1 MDDPRPAAWTDTPEP
16 TAGDH
21 EHMSTPDTSGTPD
34 GATPSGATPDPA
46 AAPGPT
52 TPAGPGQGGDAGGW
66 GAPAYGAP
74 GYGAPGGPTP
84 PPQPQSQPQPQYG
97 QYAPGY
103 GPGQGPTADQPPAP
117 AAPGA
122 WGQPSYGQ
130 PSYGQ
135 PSYGQPQYG
144 QPAPHG
150 PGGYDQP
157 TPGQGQY
164 GQQQY
169 GAPGYGPPAGF
180 AGAPY
185 VAPAAKPGI
194 VPLRPLSLGEIF
206 DGAFGAIRHNPRVML
221 GMSAL
226 VVVIAT
232 VVGALLGWA
241 FSGYFADFFFS
252 LPSESG
258 LGGMENDFAMLY
270 SSTLGTG
277 LTTSLATPIVSGLLT
292 VSIGQSVI
300 GRKATIGEVWSQ
312 VGRRAWFLI
321 GFSLLLGLAWA
332 VAVAL
337 VVLLVALG
345 FAATT
350 ALGVVLLVVALP
362 GLLVLAVWVGTR
374 TGLVPPAL
382 ALEGQPFW
390 ATVRRSW
397 RLTRGSFWRLFGIYL
412 LAYVAMYVV
421 VQIVV
426 SPFSIV
432 STFLLAAGQAFLA
445 NALLA
450 LGVALSTIVMT
461 LFLGSVVALLYID
474 VRMRR
479 EGLDVELATAANAQP
494 PA

>member
-1 MDDPRPAAWTDTPEP
+1 
-16 TAGDH
+16 
-21 EHMSTPDTSGTPD
+21 MSTPDTSGTPD
-34 GATPSGATPDPA
+34 GATPDPT

-52 TPAGPGQGGDAGGW
+52 TPVGPTPGDDAGGW

-74 GYGAPGGPTP
+74 GYGAPGSTA
-84 PPQPQSQPQPQYG
+84 PQPPQPQYG

-103 GPGQGPTADQPPAP
+103 GPGQVPTADQPPAP
-117 AAPGA
+117 AAPGG
-122 WGQPSYGQ
+122 WGQPS
-130 PSYGQ
+130 S
-135 PSYGQPQYG
+135 GQPQAPGGYG
-144 QPAPHG
+144 QPA
-150 PGGYDQP
+150 Y
-157 TPGQGQY
+157 GQGQYGQGQYGQQQY

-185 VAPAAKPGI
+185 VPPAAKPGI

-221 GMSAL
+221 GMSTL
-226 VVVIAT
+226 VVVVAT
-232 VVGALLGWA
+232 VIGALLGWA
-241 FSGYFADFFFS
+241 FSGYFADLFLS

-300 GRKATIGEVWSQ
+300 GRKATIGEVWAQ

-350 ALGVVLLVVALP
+350 GLGVVLLVVALP

-397 RLTRGSFWRLFGIYL
+397 LLTRGSFWRLFGIYL

-432 STFLLAAGQAFLA
+432 STFLLAAGQGFVA

-479 EGLDVELATAANAQP
+479 EGLDVELAAAANAQP

>member
-1 MDDPRPAAWTDTPEP
+1 
-16 TAGDH
+16 
-21 EHMSTPDTSGTPD
+21 MSTPDTSGTPD

-66 GAPAYGAP
+66 GAPTYDAP
-74 GYGAPGGPTP
+74 GYGTPGGGPTP
-84 PPQPQSQPQPQYG
+84 PPRPQPQYG

-117 AAPGA
+117 GA
-122 WGQPSYGQ
+122 W
-130 PSYGQ
+130 GQ

-144 QPAPHG
+144 QSAPQG
-150 PGGYDQP
+150 QGGYGQPGYGPRQDDQGQY
-157 TPGQGQY
+157 GQGQYGQGQYGQQQY

-185 VAPAAKPGI
+185 VPPAAKPGI
-194 VPLRPLSLGEIF
+194 VPLRPLSLGEVF

-337 VVLLVALG
+337 VVLVVALG

-350 ALGVVLLVVALP
+350 GLGVVLLVVALP

-397 RLTRGSFWRLFGIYL
+397 LLTRGSFWRLFGIYL
-412 LAYVAMYVV
+412 LAYVTMYVV

-432 STFLLAAGQAFLA
+432 STILLTAGQGFLA

-479 EGLDVELATAANAQP
+479 EGLDVELAAAANAQP

>member
-1 MDDPRPAAWTDTPEP
+1 
-16 TAGDH
+16 
-21 EHMSTPDTSGTPD
+21 MSTPDTSGTPD
-34 GATPSGATPDPA
+34 GATPDPT

-52 TPAGPGQGGDAGGW
+52 TPVGPTPGDDAGGW

-74 GYGAPGGPTP
+74 GYGAPGSTA
-84 PPQPQSQPQPQYG
+84 PQPPQPQYG

-103 GPGQGPTADQPPAP
+103 GPGQVPTADQPPAP
-117 AAPGA
+117 AAPGG
-122 WGQPSYGQ
+122 WGQPAS
-130 PSYGQ
+130 
-135 PSYGQPQYG
+135 GQPQYG
-144 QPAPHG
+144 QSAPQA
-150 PGGYDQP
+150 PGGYGQP
-157 TPGQGQY
+157 GYGQGQYGQGQYGQGQY

-185 VAPAAKPGI
+185 VPPAAKPGI

-221 GMSAL
+221 GMSTL
-226 VVVIAT
+226 VVVVAT
-232 VVGALLGWA
+232 VIGALLGWA
-241 FSGYFADFFFS
+241 FSGYFADLFLS

-300 GRKATIGEVWSQ
+300 GRKATIGEVWAQ

-350 ALGVVLLVVALP
+350 GLGVVLLVVALP

-397 RLTRGSFWRLFGIYL
+397 LLTRGSFWRLFGIYL

-432 STFLLAAGQAFLA
+432 STFLLAAGQGFVA

-479 EGLDVELATAANAQP
+479 EGLDVELAAAANAQP

>member
-1 MDDPRPAAWTDTPEP
+1 
-16 TAGDH
+16 
-21 EHMSTPDTSGTPD
+21 MSTPDTSGTPD

-66 GAPAYGAP
+66 GAPTYGAP
-74 GYGAPGGPTP
+74 GYGTPGGPTP
-84 PPQPQSQPQPQYG
+84 PPRPQPQYG

-117 AAPGA
+117 GA
-122 WGQPSYGQ
+122 W
-130 PSYGQ
+130 GQ

-144 QPAPHG
+144 QSAPQGQGGYGQPGYG
-150 PGGYDQP
+150 PGQHDQ
-157 TPGQGQY
+157 GQYGQQQY

-185 VAPAAKPGI
+185 VPPAAKPGI
-194 VPLRPLSLGEIF
+194 VPLRPLSLGEVF

-321 GFSLLLGLAWA
+321 GFSLLLGLAWV

-350 ALGVVLLVVALP
+350 GLGVVLLVVALP
-362 GLLVLAVWVGTR
+362 GLLALAVWVGTR

-397 RLTRGSFWRLFGIYL
+397 LLTRGSFWRLFGIYL

-432 STFLLAAGQAFLA
+432 STILLTAGQGFLA

-479 EGLDVELATAANAQP
+479 EGLDVELAAAANAQP

>member
-1 MDDPRPAAWTDTPEP
+1 
-16 TAGDH
+16 
-21 EHMSTPDTSGTPD
+21 MSTPDTSGTPD
-34 GATPSGATPDPA
+34 GATPDPA

-52 TPAGPGQGGDAGGW
+52 PPAGPSGDAGGW

-74 GYGAPGGPTP
+74 GYGAPDGAAPEPASP
-84 PPQPQSQPQPQYG
+84 PRYG
-97 QYAPGY
+97 QY
-103 GPGQGPTADQPPAP
+103 GPGQGPGQAPTADQPPAP
-117 AAPGA
+117 PAPGA

-130 PSYGQ
+130 P
-135 PSYGQPQYG
+135 QYG
-144 QPAPHG
+144 QPEHGQSAPQG
-150 PGGYDQP
+150 PGGYGQP
-157 TPGQGQY
+157 GYGQGQY
-164 GQQQY
+164 GQGQYGQPQY

-185 VAPAAKPGI
+185 VPPAAKPGI

-221 GMSAL
+221 GMSTL
-226 VVVIAT
+226 VVVVAT

-241 FSGYFADFFFS
+241 FSGYIADFFLS

-321 GFSLLLGLAWA
+321 GFSLLLGLAWV

-350 ALGVVLLVVALP
+350 GLGVVLLVVALP
-362 GLLVLAVWVGTR
+362 GLLALAVWVGTR

-397 RLTRGSFWRLFGIYL
+397 LLTRGSFWRLFGIYL

-426 SPFSIV
+426 SPFSLV
-432 STFLLAAGQAFLA
+432 STFLLAAGQGFVA

-479 EGLDVELATAANAQP
+479 EGLDVELAAAANAQP

>member
-1 MDDPRPAAWTDTPEP
+1 
-16 TAGDH
+16 
-21 EHMSTPDTSGTPD
+21 MSTPDTSGTPD
-34 GATPSGATPDPA
+34 GATPDPT

-52 TPAGPGQGGDAGGW
+52 TPVGPTPGDDAGGW

-74 GYGAPGGPTP
+74 GYGAPGSTA
-84 PPQPQSQPQPQYG
+84 PQPPQPQYG

-103 GPGQGPTADQPPAP
+103 GPGQVPTADQPPAP
-117 AAPGA
+117 AAPGG
-122 WGQPSYGQ
+122 WGQPS
-130 PSYGQ
+130 S
-135 PSYGQPQYG
+135 GQPQAPGGYG
-144 QPAPHG
+144 QPAYG
-150 PGGYDQP
+150 QGQY
-157 TPGQGQY
+157 GQGQY

-169 GAPGYGPPAGF
+169 GQQQYGTPGYGPPAGF
-180 AGAPY
+180 GGAPY
-185 VAPAAKPGI
+185 VPPAAKPGI
-194 VPLRPLSLGEIF
+194 VPLRPLSLGEVF

-221 GMSAL
+221 GMSTL
-226 VVVIAT
+226 VVVVAT
-232 VVGALLGWA
+232 VIGALLGWA
-241 FSGYFADFFFS
+241 FSGYFADLFLS

-300 GRKATIGEVWSQ
+300 GRKATIGEVWAQ

-350 ALGVVLLVVALP
+350 GLGVVLLVVALP

-397 RLTRGSFWRLFGIYL
+397 LLTRGSFWRLFGIYL

-432 STFLLAAGQAFLA
+432 STFLLAAGQGFVA

-479 EGLDVELATAANAQP
+479 EGLDVELAAAANAQP

>member
-1 MDDPRPAAWTDTPEP
+1 
-16 TAGDH
+16 
-21 EHMSTPDTSGTPD
+21 MSTPDTSGTPD
-34 GATPSGATPDPA
+34 GATPDPA

-52 TPAGPGQGGDAGGW
+52 TPAGPSADAGGW

-74 GYGAPGGPTP
+74 GYGAPGSAA
-84 PPQPQSQPQPQYG
+84 PQPPSSPQPQYG

-103 GPGQGPTADQPPAP
+103 GPGQLPTADQPPAP
-117 AAPGA
+117 AAPGG
-122 WGQPSYGQ
+122 W
-130 PSYGQ
+130 GQ

-144 QPAPHG
+144 QSAPQA
-150 PGGYDQP
+150 PGGYGQPGYGQDQH
-157 TPGQGQY
+157 GQGQY
-164 GQQQY
+164 GQGQYGQSQY

-185 VAPAAKPGI
+185 APPAAKPGI
-194 VPLRPLSLGEIF
+194 IPLRPLSLGEIF

-300 GRKATIGEVWSQ
+300 GRKATTGEVWSQ

-321 GFSLLLGLAWA
+321 GFSLLLGLAWV

-337 VVLLVALG
+337 VVLLVVLG
-345 FAATT
+345 FTATT
-350 ALGVVLLVVALP
+350 GLGVVLLVVALP
-362 GLLVLAVWVGTR
+362 GLLALAVWVGTR

-397 RLTRGSFWRLFGIYL
+397 LLTRGSFWRLFGIYL

-432 STFLLAAGQAFLA
+432 STFLLAAGQGFVA

-479 EGLDVELATAANAQP
+479 EGLDVELAAAANAQP

>member
-1 MDDPRPAAWTDTPEP
+1 
-16 TAGDH
+16 
-21 EHMSTPDTSGTPD
+21 MSTPDTSGTPD
-34 GATPSGATPDPA
+34 GATPEPTATP
-46 AAPGPT
+46 
-52 TPAGPGQGGDAGGW
+52 
-66 GAPAYGAP
+66 
-74 GYGAPGGPTP
+74 GPTP
-84 PPQPQSQPQPQYG
+84 PATPGQGDASGWGTPTYGQPGYGPGPTPPQPRYG
-97 QYAPGY
+97 QYAPGHE
-103 GPGQGPTADQPPAP
+103 PGQGPTPDQPAAP
-117 AAPGA
+117 ASPGA
-122 WGQPSYGQ
+122 WGQPGSAPAPTQGG
-130 PSYGQ
+130 PG
-135 PSYGQPQYG
+135 YGQPQYG
-144 QPAPHG
+144 QPGYGQPGYGQPQHGQGAPG
-150 PGGYDQP
+150 QY
-157 TPGQGQY
+157 GQGQY

-169 GAPGYGPPAGF
+169 GQGQYGQQYGAPGYGPAPGF

-185 VAPAAKPGI
+185 APPAAKPGI
-194 VPLRPLSLGEIF
+194 VPLRPLTLGEIF

-221 GMSAL
+221 GLSSL
-226 VVVIAT
+226 VVVVAT

-241 FSGYFADFFFS
+241 FSGYFADFFFA
-252 LPSESG
+252 LPDESG

-300 GRKATIGEVWSQ
+300 GRKATTGEVWSQ

-321 GFSLLLGLAWA
+321 GFSLLLGLAWG
-332 VAVAL
+332 VAVGL

-345 FAATT
+345 FAASTG
-350 ALGVVLLVVALP
+350 LGVALVIIALP
-362 GLLVLAVWVGTR
+362 GLLALAVWVGTR

-390 ATVRRSW
+390 ATVKRSW
-397 RLTRGSFWRLFGIYL
+397 LLTRGSFWRLFGIYL

-426 SPFSIV
+426 SPFSLV

-450 LGVALSTIVMT
+450 LGIAVSTIVMT

-479 EGLDVELATAANAQP
+479 EGLDVELAAAASEQP
-494 PA
+494 RA

>member
-1 MDDPRPAAWTDTPEP
+1 
-16 TAGDH
+16 
-21 EHMSTPDTSGTPD
+21 MSTPDTSGTPD
-34 GATPSGATPDPA
+34 GATPDPT

-52 TPAGPGQGGDAGGW
+52 TPAGPSGDAGGW

-74 GYGAPGGPTP
+74 GYGAPGSTA
-84 PPQPQSQPQPQYG
+84 PQPPPQPQYG

-103 GPGQGPTADQPPAP
+103 APGQVPTADQPPAP
-117 AAPGA
+117 DAPGG
-122 WGQPSYGQ
+122 W
-130 PSYGQ
+130 GQ

-144 QPAPHG
+144 RSAPQA
-150 PGGYDQP
+150 PGGYGQQGYGQGQH
-157 TPGQGQY
+157 GQGQY
-164 GQQQY
+164 GQGQYGQPQY

-185 VAPAAKPGI
+185 VPPAAKPGI

-232 VVGALLGWA
+232 IIGALLGWA
-241 FSGYFADFFFS
+241 FSGYFADFFLS

-350 ALGVVLLVVALP
+350 GLGVVLLVVALP

-450 LGVALSTIVMT
+450 LGVAVSTIVMT

>member
-1 MDDPRPAAWTDTPEP
+1 
-16 TAGDH
+16 
-21 EHMSTPDTSGTPD
+21 MSTPDTSGTPD
-34 GATPSGATPDPA
+34 GATPDPT

-52 TPAGPGQGGDAGGW
+52 TPVGPTPGDDAGGW

-74 GYGAPGGPTP
+74 GYGAPGSTA
-84 PPQPQSQPQPQYG
+84 PQPPQPQYG

-103 GPGQGPTADQPPAP
+103 GPGQVPTADQPPAP
-117 AAPGA
+117 AAPRG
-122 WGQPSYGQ
+122 WGQPS
-130 PSYGQ
+130 S
-135 PSYGQPQYG
+135 GQPQAPGGYG
-144 QPAPHG
+144 QPAYG
-150 PGGYDQP
+150 QGQY
-157 TPGQGQY
+157 GQGQY

-185 VAPAAKPGI
+185 VPPAAKPGI
-194 VPLRPLSLGEIF
+194 VPLRPLSLGEVF

-221 GMSAL
+221 GMSTL
-226 VVVIAT
+226 VVVVAT
-232 VVGALLGWA
+232 VIGALLGWA
-241 FSGYFADFFFS
+241 FSGYFADLFLS

-300 GRKATIGEVWSQ
+300 GRKATIGEVWAQ

-337 VVLLVALG
+337 VVLVVALG

-350 ALGVVLLVVALP
+350 GLGVVLLVVALP

-397 RLTRGSFWRLFGIYL
+397 LLTRGSFWRLFGIYL

-432 STFLLAAGQAFLA
+432 STFLLAAGQGFVA

-479 EGLDVELATAANAQP
+479 EGLDVELAAAANAQP